1 MDLQKIKRLIKLVE
15 ASDIEELEIEEEG
28 FQVRITKKKEI
39 AINPQVIHTSSI
51 APSPLPSMPSSQ
63 YETHVHEAKVESV
76 PGATSDNIVE
86 ICSPMVGTF
95 YRAPAPD
102 AAPYVEVGHE
112 IQPGKILCIIEA
124 MKLMNEIEAEVS
136 GKIVKILAENA
147 QPIEYNQ
154 PLFLVEKS

>member
-15 ASDIEELEIEEEG
+15 TSDIEELEIEEEG
-28 FQVRITKKKEI
+28 FQVRITKKREM
-39 AINPQVIHTSSI
+39 AVNPQVIHTSSI
-51 APSPLPSMPSSQ
+51 VPSPLQSTPSPQ
-63 YETHVHEAKVESV
+63 YETHIHEAKIESL
-76 PGATSDNIVE
+76 PGTTSDNIVE

-102 AAPYVEVGHE
+102 VAPYIEVGHE

-136 GKIVKILAENA
+136 GKVVKILVENA
-147 QPIEYNQ
+147 QPVEYNQ